1 MKSLLQ
7 RTLDNYQPKSMKPLG
22 GGKTGNVVLITY
34 SNGFRAVA
42 RIGRPT
48 TSNGK
53 DTQIGLSV
61 EDQPRREAAFYQLA
75 KLLHLDYLV
84 PETILGRTR
93 HGRPISYQAFVEAM
107 RPHDLEPKLD
117 EDIEKEEWRDYARK
131 ALRNADSIHWI
142 RSLVLDFVSCQRDR
156 HLNNVGLRAH
166 VESGELRAIP
176 VLWDNGVA
184 FGPALERYRNVPH
197 KMLYPMTVDVSSVLA
212 PLDKLKLS
220 DFKEALHAVTWLEER
235 EQAFKRLRFACEY
248 PYRLPWVRLFEFGRG
263 LGASR
268 YRDFFSRAID

>member
-42 RIGRPT
+42 RIGRT
-48 TSNGK
+48 ATKSGK
-53 DTQIGLSV
+53 DLQVGLRV
-61 EDQPRREAAFYQLA
+61 EDQPRREAAFYQLS
-75 KLLHLDYLV
+75 KLLQLDYLV
-84 PETILGRTR
+84 PETVLGRTKN
-93 HGRPISYQAFVEAM
+93 GRNISYQVFVEAM

-117 EDIEKEEWRDYARK
+117 EDVSKAEWRSYARK
-131 ALRNADSIHWI
+131 ALRNADPIHWI
-142 RSLVLDFVSCQRDR
+142 RALILDFVSCQRDR

-176 VLWDNGVA
+176 VLWDNGVS
-184 FGPALERYRNVPH
+184 FGPELERYRNVPH
-197 KMLYPMTVDVSSVLA
+197 KLLHANFVDVSPVLA
-212 PLDKLKLS
+212 SFDNIKAA
-220 DFKEALHAVTWLEER
+220 DFDEALHDVTWKDER

-248 PYRLPWVRLFEFGRG
+248 PYRLPWNRLFEFGAG
-263 LGASR
+263 SGASR
-268 YRDFFSRAID
+268 YRDFFSRVID